1 VWFGFG
7 ACALAVINS
16 GRGWCRVA
24 AFLGFA
30 GSVLADFFITVSHCP
45 WRDFISFSDGEK
57 ETEAKKTPL
66 NR

>member
-1 VWFGFG
+1 M
-7 ACALAVINS
+7 LS
-16 GRGWCRVA
+16 GRGQCRGA
-24 AFLGFA
+24 AFCAYARF
-30 GSVLADFFITVSHCP
+30 VLIDLFSTISHCP

>member
-1 VWFGFG
+1 LGGGLGFGFEVRVSAG
-7 ACALAVINS
+7 LLLFGVFS
-16 GRGWCRVA
+16 GS
-24 AFLGFA
+24 FL
-30 GSVLADFFITVSHCP
+30 VDFFSTFSHCP